1 MATTYEIIQGI
12 NQAAANGFDGALTDD
27 GKPIEIGLRREEG
40 HPINDSRVMDGF
52 KVTIGGDIL
61 KVIYQADIKL
71 KETHDKGFENE
82 ISATI
87 ADVVKFLKKE
97 YKKVTGNTLS
107 LTKQGDPDI
116 MIQRTSNVR
125 TWVQA
130 VCSYKI
136 GSLKDVTPVGEASE
150 DNLDDS
156 IKKWLAIGKDSYP
169 GAKKPK
175 NVTRK
180 GA

>member
-12 NQAAANGFDGALTDD
+12 HQAAANGYDGALTDD
-27 GKPIEIGLRREEG
+27 GKPVEIGLRREEG

-52 KVTIGGDIL
+52 KVTIGGDVL

-82 ISATI
+82 IASTI
-87 ADVVKFLKKE
+87 NDVVKFLKKE
-97 YKKVTGNTLS
+97 YKKVTGNTLG
-107 LTKQGDPDI
+107 LTKQGEPDI
-116 MIQRTSNVR
+116 LIQRTSNVR

-136 GSLKDVTPVGEASE
+136 GGLKDVDPVGEPSE

-156 IKKWLAIGKDSYP
+156 IKKWLSIGKDSYP
-169 GAKKPK
+169 GTKKPK